1 MATLPDPVKRAI
13 ENPVV
18 RSNFLALA
26 VAVNTSLIRRSG
38 EAYEPRAIQQA
49 SAEVN

>member
-1 MATLPDPVKRAI
+1 MATLPKPVKRAI

-38 EAYEPRAIQQA
+38 EAYKPRAIQQV
-49 SAEVN
+49 SAEIN